1 MEDTTLKT
9 LPEKKNELTVQPLY
23 AQVLGEKATHV
34 LIIGVLLLSVI
45 FMKKLRELKIISY
58 LFIGATAIFTCL
70 LGVEVLVGGKH
81 PEVTY
86 DSLTSVKVDHHLIS
100 AFNILC
106 FAFNVQFIVFPA
118 YNELSGRSD
127 KKFAAASIMS
137 FSIDAVCYT
146 LVSLL
151 GILLF
156 GEHLKEDL
164 MDNLATREGFL
175 SPILRIFF
183 SVILILNVPFMFYA
197 TKEQSLVFHD
207 EIVNRT
213 VSNRA

>member
-1 MEDTTLKT
+1 M
-9 LPEKKNELTVQPLY
+9 
-23 AQVLGEKATHV
+23 
-34 LIIGVLLLSVI
+34 
-45 FMKKLRELKIISY
+45 
-58 LFIGATAIFTCL
+58 FIGATAIFTFL
-70 LGVEVLVGGKH
+70 LGVEVILGGKH

-86 DSLTSVKVDHHLIS
+86 ESLTSVKVDHHLIS

-118 YNELSGRSD
+118 YNELEGRSD
-127 KKFAAASIMS
+127 KKFSSASIMS
-137 FSIDAVCYT
+137 FTIDAVCYT
-146 LVSLL
+146 LVSML

-164 MDNLATREGFL
+164 MDNLATRGGFL

-213 VSNRA
+213 VSDRAGTTLNNALLENPQNDSKESFD